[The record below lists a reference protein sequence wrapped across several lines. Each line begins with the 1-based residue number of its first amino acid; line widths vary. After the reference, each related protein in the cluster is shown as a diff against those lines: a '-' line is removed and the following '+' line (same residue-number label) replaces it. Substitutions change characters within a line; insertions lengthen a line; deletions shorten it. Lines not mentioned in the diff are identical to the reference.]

1 MKFTR
6 DDTGALT
13 VSQNLTGL
21 EPETW
26 YQVSWWWRTS
36 SGVDSPETRVRIQ
49 NTTTSEE
56 VGPDGETWH
65 ANGTPYLLETGAFT
79 EWRQY
84 TALFRTTAGHAKTDT
99 FRVILAEVNTG
110 GAGSTI
116 DQYMDDVAIGRA
128 DPCVAGET
136 CDEDGDVCVGCSFDA
151 DCDDGLF
158 CNGEETCVEG
168 LCQDPLK
175 NGSLDAW
182 AEGVPV
188 YWKKSQQA
196 GTAERESDPAE
207 VRPPGGSAA
216 SFTRDA
222 DGSLNVSHEMTG
234 FEPETWYRISWWW
247 RASADVDSPQ
257 VRLRLQNLTTSE
269 EVGADGETWHPTG
282 SPFLKTSAAFTNWR
296 AVHGVVQDRRHPHE
310 DRHVPGDPG
319 RAEHRRCRIHHHPIP
334 GRRRGRPRRSMH
346 GRPRLRRRNGEVAL
360 GEMLPDL
367 VAQGA
372 EALRRNVDVDL
383 APPDLLRALPLA
395 DDELVVG
402 RAAGMRAGQRGQRP
416 IGRQLT
422 LLAKNRLLVQTS

>member
-1 MKFTR
+1 
-6 DDTGALT
+6 
-13 VSQNLTGL
+13 
-21 EPETW
+21 
-26 YQVSWWWRTS
+26 
-36 SGVDSPETRVRIQ
+36 VDSPETRVRIQ

-99 FRVILAEVNTG
+99 FRVILAEVSTG

-116 DQYMDDVAIGRA
+116 DQFMDDVAIGRA
-128 DPCVAGET
+128 DPCVEGET
-136 CDEDGDVCVGCSFDA
+136 CDEDDDVCVGCSFDA
-151 DCDDGLF
+151 DCDDGVF

-168 LCQDPLK
+168 LCQDPLR
-175 NGSLDAW
+175 NGSLDTW

-222 DGSLNVSHEMTG
+222 DGSLNVSQDMTG
-234 FEPETWYRISWWW
+234 FEPETWYQISWWW

-269 EVGADGETWHPTG
+269 ELGADGETWHPTG

-296 AVHGVVQDRRHPHE
+296 QYTVLFRTAATHMKTDTFRAILAELNTGDAASTITQFLDDVAVDRGVPCMEDQTCNEDDDVCVEEAPTLEPPAPRTTGRSERRDGDR
-310 DRHVPGDPG
+310 
-319 RAEHRRCRIHHHPIP
+319 
-334 GRRRGRPRRSMH
+334 
-346 GRPRLRRRNGEVAL
+346 
-360 GEMLPDL
+360 
-367 VAQGA
+367 
-372 EALRRNVDVDL
+372 
-383 APPDLLRALPLA
+383 
-395 DDELVVG
+395 
-402 RAAGMRAGQRGQRP
+402 
-416 IGRQLT
+416 
-422 LLAKNRLLVQTS
+422 